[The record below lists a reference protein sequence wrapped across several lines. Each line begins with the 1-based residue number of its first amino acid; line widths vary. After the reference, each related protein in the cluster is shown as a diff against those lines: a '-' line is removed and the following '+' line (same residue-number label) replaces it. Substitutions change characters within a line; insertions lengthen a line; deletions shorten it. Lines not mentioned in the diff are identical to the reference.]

1 MNNILI
7 LFLIRL
13 VIFVIFFQFN
23 LMFININEA
32 CHRLHEV
39 DQQQQEQLLKQGQQQ
54 EQQQHL
60 IKHQVNFSLSL

>member
-1 MNNILI
+1 
-7 LFLIRL
+7 
-13 VIFVIFFQFN
+13 
-23 LMFININEA
+23 MFININEA
-32 CHRLHEV
+32 CHCLHEV